1 MIKAVFLGDFWI
13 DRVRVGSPDYQI
25 PNINRIFYYTKAEE
39 FPNFLNS
46 KVIQV
51 TKSTYYTEWQEI
63 VEP

>member
-13 DRVRVGSPDYQI
+13 DRARVGSPDYQI

-46 KVIQV
+46 KVI
-51 TKSTYYTEWQEI
+51 
-63 VEP
+63 